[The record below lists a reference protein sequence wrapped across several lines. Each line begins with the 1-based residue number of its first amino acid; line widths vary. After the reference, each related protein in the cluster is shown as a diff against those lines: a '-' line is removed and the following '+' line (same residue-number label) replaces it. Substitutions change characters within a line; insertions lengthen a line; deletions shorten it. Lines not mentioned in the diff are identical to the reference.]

1 MQLRLELN
9 AEGIASYPSYEPDG
23 ISQSRYGYG
32 LIRAL
37 STGMD
42 RKVRCEDS
50 FAHCGHPLRHRY
62 QVCIDASDNDNWL
75 LRRQQVPPLK

>member
-1 MQLRLELN
+1 MQLPLEFN
-9 AEGIASYPSYEPDG
+9 AESIAPYPSYEPDG

-42 RKVRCEDS
+42 RKVRCNDS
-50 FAHCGHPLRHRY
+50 FAHRGHPLSHRY
-62 QVCIDASDNDNWL
+62 QVCIDASDDDNWL
-75 LRRQQVPPLK
+75 LRRQQIAPLK